1 MRDEREVSF
10 LFAFKKELLQLAEAL
25 PREISLK
32 LA

>member
-1 MRDEREVSF
+1 VRKDELFF
-10 LFAFKKELLQLAEAL
+10 LFAFKKELLEVAEAL